1 MYMQRGSK
9 YPLLTAVHA
18 HQYAQYCLFPGKT
31 SDDSTLYE
39 QYFWNQN
46 GPATWMVHEGLTPF
60 PQSQA
65 EKVVRDGQW

>member
-39 QYFWNQN
+39 QYF
-46 GPATWMVHEGLTPF
+46 
-60 PQSQA
+60 
-65 EKVVRDGQW
+65 